1 MSENVRRP
9 ALFEGLVYDEGGR
22 LLEVAYVGNSPCYV
36 LLDGDFRR
44 HIDSAGIDQPVLAM
58 FRDQALANEDL
69 VTTKMME
76 MLGKDDIFTKAMI
89 LDSFK
94 NIDRIMEIGLP
105 EDARNMLGMIGF
117 RIVIDSHGEIVEVKL
132 PQESGGWEE

>member
-9 ALFEGLVYDEGGR
+9 ALFEGLVYDEDGR
-22 LLEVAYVGNSPCYV
+22 MLEVAYVGNSPCYV

-44 HIDSAGIDQPVLAM
+44 HIDSAGIDRQVLGM

-69 VTTKMME
+69 VTAKMME

-117 RIVIDSHGEIVEVKL
+117 RIVIDSHGEIVEITL

>member
-1 MSENVRRP
+1 MNENPRRP
-9 ALFEGLVYDEGGR
+9 ALFEGLVYDEAGQV
-22 LLEVAYVGNSPCYV
+22 LEVAHVGNTPCYV
-36 LLDGDFRR
+36 VLDEDFRR
-44 HIDSAGIDQPVLAM
+44 HIDSEGIDRQVLAM

-69 VTTKMME
+69 VTAKMME

-94 NIDRIMEIGLP
+94 NIERILEIGLP
-105 EDARNMLGMIGF
+105 EDARNMLGMVGF
-117 RIVIDSHGEIVEVKL
+117 RIVIDAHGEIVEVKM